1 MNNFVQIGENL
12 TLTAPSGGVVS
23 GEGYLIGSL
32 FVVATV
38 TADVGDPFV
47 GRVIGVVELAKPTG
61 EAWTEGAKLYWNNST
76 RKITTTSGGNT
87 LVGVATEVTASTAT
101 TGNVRLDGVAR

>member
-12 TLTAPSGGVVS
+12 TLTAPSGGVTS
-23 GEGYLIGSL
+23 GLGYLIGSL

-38 TADVGDPFV
+38 TADEGEAFV
-47 GRVIGVVELAKPTG
+47 GRVIGVVTLVKTTG
-61 EAWTEGAKLYWNNST
+61 QAWTEGLKLYWDNTAKKVTST
-76 RKITTTSGGNT
+76 AGGNT
-87 LVGVATEVTASTAT
+87 LIGVASEAAASADA